1 MDGRDGELQERV
13 ARFAL
18 REVAQRKDLSRADD
32 FPMEVW
38 GRMAEAGLLGLSIP
52 ERYGGAGAGY
62 RSAVFALKSFV
73 QGGRNMGMA
82 LSWMI
87 HLVVAR
93 FFLLNFGREDQAE
106 AYLRPMARGTV
117 TGSIAISEPGTG
129 AHPKHLKTTAREKSD
144 EYEINGE
151 KTYLTNGTFADFFMV
166 FCVTGL
172 TGDRKVFTF
181 VIVPRN
187 TPGVQP
193 GPRMKVDFLRPSPH
207 CGVRFD
213 RCRVPLANRLGE
225 NGTAF
230 ERMSKPFRS
239 LEDVLI
245 AGPILGG
252 MAWQL
257 EVLLEFLRGAGHRDR
272 EGLKDRLGAIQVS
285 LETLEVLAGEAARIC
300 DVGVGR
306 EKLDV
311 LTMSLKQQSR
321 NHQALVEALASGIGI
336 AGHPEFGIITHDLR
350 KTIQLA
356 DHVAQIKT
364 RKIGEKLLSKGAPYE
379 TVTR

>member
-1 MDGRDGELQERV
+1 MDGQHGELQERV

-38 GRMAEAGLLGLSIP
+38 DRMAEAGLLGLGIP
-52 ERYGGAGAGY
+52 ERYGGAGEGY

-93 FFLLNFGREDQAE
+93 FFLLNFGREDQVD
-106 AYLRPMARGTV
+106 AYVRLMARGAI

-129 AHPKHLKTTAREKSD
+129 AHPKHCKTTARENGD

-151 KTYLTNGTFADFFMV
+151 KAYLTNGTFADFFMV
-166 FCVTGL
+166 FGVTGL
-172 TGDRKVFTF
+172 TMDRKAFSF
-181 VIVPRN
+181 VIVPRD

-193 GPRMKVDFLRPSPH
+193 GPRMKIDFLRPSPH

-225 NGTAF
+225 NGTAY

-239 LEDVLI
+239 LEDVLLT
-245 AGPILGG
+245 GPVLGG

-257 EVLLEFLRGAGHRDR
+257 EVLLEFLRGAGLRDR
-272 EGLKDRLGAIQVS
+272 EGLKDQLGAVQVS
-285 LETLEVLAGEAARIC
+285 LETLEVTAGEAARIC
-300 DVGVGR
+300 DAGLHR
-306 EKLDV
+306 EKLDA
-311 LTMSLKQQSR
+311 LTVSLKQQSK
-321 NHQALVEALASGIGI
+321 NHQALVEVLASGIGI
-336 AGHPEFGIITHDLR
+336 ADDPEFRIITHDLR

-364 RKIGEKLLSKGAPYE
+364 RKIGEKLLSKGFPYE
-379 TVTR
+379 TVAR